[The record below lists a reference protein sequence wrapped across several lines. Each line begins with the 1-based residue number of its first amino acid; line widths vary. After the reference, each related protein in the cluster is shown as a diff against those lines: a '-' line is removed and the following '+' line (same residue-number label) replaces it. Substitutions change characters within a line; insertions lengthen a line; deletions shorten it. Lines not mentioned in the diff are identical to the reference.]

1 MMAGVTVN
9 GGTVSRVSYVPC
21 YLDDERAPEI
31 VGPDDERGVK
41 VFEYF
46 RKISRSQGL
55 DTEFRWD
62 GDEVVI
68 AT

>member
-1 MMAGVTVN
+1 MSAGAAT
-9 GGTVSRVSYVPC
+9 RVSYLPC
-21 YLDDERAPEI
+21 YLDDERVPEI
-31 VGPDDERGVK
+31 VGSDDERGVK

-46 RKISRSQGL
+46 RAISRSQGL